1 MTKRFGGSHPAIITI
16 LTLWVGFG
24 CMTNFTNAQSPPA
37 NDDFANAVLL
47 TGTTATA
54 DGTNFRATAEE
65 IEPWHGPSPAWVSV
79 WYRWQA
85 PSSGSLILTVTNLS
99 GGYGNR
105 FALYEGTELASLT
118 PVSALASY
126 QHRSVANFV
135 SAGTVYHVAVDVM
148 DFESSAQFFRI
159 ELDLRTLE
167 LLRPNAED
175 LIAAPGMI
183 PLAVTNHASSPALTS
198 VVYLVNEEP
207 VVVET
212 TPPFSS
218 AFALT
223 EPGYYTVRA
232 VATNGVGETLHTLE
246 TSRLARPV
254 NDAFTGAL
262 ALSAFDVHHEG
273 AGGSYWA
280 TAEDGEP
287 MHAGILP
294 SRSLWWS
301 WTSAYSGEALWEFF
315 QVPFNAVLA
324 VYTGDS
330 LATLN
335 PVVSEAFYSPGSI
348 SWTVVAGTTYRLV
361 IDGDFGWSPGAF
373 AWQLD
378 LQTLEVN
385 VPPFDRQPTFE
396 DIVTFTGTYHEF
408 DRPLASATYW
418 VNGEIVG
425 TANAPDYEFAWQP
438 SAPGIYEVE
447 IVGTNSIAEE
457 RRSAVREITIGP
469 ANDHFERAAW
479 ISGEAGEIA
488 WTSGDIAHA
497 SHEPGEPP
505 HGECL
510 GAGSVWFRW
519 ISPFTGGVHLTWWG
533 TTSSPHL
540 RVYTGDAVDQLTAVE
555 GADYTSAFPF
565 IPVTEGQEYKIAVD
579 AWPGGE
585 GAFVLGIIPPP
596 SNDRFA
602 DAAVLDGLSG
612 NASGAILSADFE
624 PGEPPSAELFNGS
637 VWWAWQAPATGD
649 LQIDAGASSFSHLHL
664 AVYLGEGV
672 ANLQTVLA
680 DRFSAQK
687 GASWGSWESTR
698 IRVSEG
704 ITYYIRF
711 SGRPY
716 EAWDLST
723 AGVVGFGF
731 EFIEVEGIPAND
743 NFADRQFLSGLAET
757 ISGDTTV
764 ASSEPGEPVPPD
776 SGTWA
781 RQTVWYEY
789 EAPVNGVLTLAPLGP
804 QLKHLVGVWR
814 GTAFEN
820 LEWIGYSSPFPP
832 FVQLHVTAGERLILM
847 VDGANWNTG
856 PFQFWY
862 EMTISPAN
870 DNFADAAF
878 LTGSA
883 ATASGSI
890 LAASGEPN
898 EPLPTADS
906 AQRTVWWRWTAPAAG
921 RLTVHAHNWG
931 LGVYQ
936 GDALDQLNPIA
947 QDYFQVST
955 HVDAGEEY
963 FLQLAERPGATPED
977 YELNLTF
984 TAYLPTDNDDFADAK
999 RIWGFEGDGVR
1010 VGSLVD
1016 ATFELGEP
1024 TSHTAGNDKS
1034 IWWVWQAPQS
1044 STYSFLARYNTVTNL
1059 TYTVYRGSEL
1069 SNLVPV
1075 AQGTDGVGFNA
1086 VGGED
1091 YYLAV
1096 AAPSGVEGEVVIE
1109 NYRQGLPPAAQPVP
1123 GNLVVNGNFESSPE
1137 PQAGWNTSGV
1147 LNPVTQFGRAAEGA
1161 NAMELTSGDIWQDLT
1176 TVVGRRYRLKFA
1188 AFGDMFGTPMG
1199 ISARID
1205 GTEIGRVENG
1215 SRFWVW
1221 GHFEFVAASIT
1232 TRLHLQSLANR
1243 NFVDVISV
1251 TWINEPPQIV
1261 NQPVPR
1267 SVQVGGSV
1275 LFQVGVTGAPPL
1287 SYQWYHDN
1295 EPVSNGAERVLALDN
1310 VSPAHAGQYH
1320 VVVSNEFG
1328 TDTSDPAELAVEAS
1342 DDLLILLQPESRQ
1355 VPPGATATFSVV
1367 AESPRPMTYQWYFN
1381 DTTLVG
1387 QTQRYLILTEVAASH
1402 AGHYH
1407 VLVDDG
1413 RQSVRSRD
1421 AVLHLT
1427 ATSGKRALV
1436 AFNNLVPIHGINA
1449 PVYDVDGTTRLD
1461 GATFRA
1467 QLYAGDS
1474 AVNLQPVGGST
1485 PFQSGALAGYFNG
1498 GAIVIPSLDEQN
1510 RAHLQIRAWD
1520 GDKGISYEEARAR
1533 GGRFGAS
1540 PVLVKTLTPLPEF
1553 GPPVPEAMTGIEGF
1567 SLQAGR
1573 PLFTTGRIE
1582 FHQWIGPGQPEWRL
1596 TGEAGF
1602 FYSIERREPGNYWV
1616 PFLLLENPT
1625 GEVVFTD
1632 PGATGLN
1639 LRFYRSRIVD

>member
-1 MTKRFGGSHPAIITI
+1 MIQQLGGSHLATVTI
-16 LTLWVGFG
+16 LTLWAVCVCG
-24 CMTNFTNAQSPPA
+24 TNIAKAQTPPA
-37 NDDFANAVLL
+37 NDNFVNAVLL
-47 TGTTATA
+47 TGTAATA
-54 DGTNFRATAEE
+54 EGTNFRATAEE
-65 IEPWHGPSPAWVSV
+65 TEPWHGPSPAWVSV

-85 PSSGSLILTVTNLS
+85 PSSGSLIVTITNLT
-99 GGYGNR
+99 GGFGNR
-105 FALYEGTELASLT
+105 FALYEGTELSSLT
-118 PVSALASY
+118 PLGALASY
-126 QHRSVANFV
+126 QHRSVTNIVA
-135 SAGTVYHVAVDVM
+135 AGTVYQVAVDVM
-148 DFESSAQFFRI
+148 DFESALKFFRI
-159 ELDLRTLE
+159 ELELRTLE
-167 LLRPNAED
+167 LLHPQPDD
-175 LIAAPGMI
+175 LLTAPGTI
-183 PLAVTNHASSPALTS
+183 PLVVTNHANTPALTS
-198 VVYLVNEEP
+198 VVYLVNDVP

-212 TPPFSS
+212 APPFTGT
-218 AFALT
+218 FAIT
-223 EPGYYTVRA
+223 EPGYFSVRA
-232 VATNGVGETLHTLE
+232 VATNSLGETLRTLE
-246 TSRLARPV
+246 TSVLARPV
-254 NDAFTGAL
+254 NDAFVGAL
-262 ALSAFDVHHEG
+262 VLPPVDVHQEG
-273 AGGSYWA
+273 TGGSYWA
-280 TAEDGEP
+280 TAETGEP
-287 MHAGILP
+287 VHAGTTP

-301 WTSAYSGEALWEFF
+301 WTPAYSGEATWELFN
-315 QVPFNAVLA
+315 VPFHAALA
-324 VYTGDS
+324 VYTGSS
-330 LATLN
+330 LAELS
-335 PVVSEAFYSPGSI
+335 PVAGETFYSPGSLA
-348 SWTVVAGTTYRLV
+348 WTVEADTTYRLV
-361 IDGDFGWSPGAF
+361 IDGDFGLFPGAF
-373 AWQLD
+373 NWRLD
-378 LQTLEVN
+378 LQTLQLTL
-385 VPPFDRQPTFE
+385 PPSDRQSTEE
-396 DIVTFTGTYHEF
+396 DTIHFTGTYLEP
-408 DRPLASATYW
+408 DRPLTSVAYW
-418 VNGEIVG
+418 INGEMVG
-425 TANAPDYEFAWQP
+425 TATAPDYEFAWQP
-438 SAPGIYEVE
+438 PAPGVYEVE
-447 IVGTNSIAEE
+447 IVGTNSIGEE
-457 RRSAVREITIGP
+457 RRSAVRELTIGP
-469 ANDHFERAAW
+469 ANDHFGFASW
-479 ISGEAGEIA
+479 IPSDLNNIA
-488 WTSGDIAHA
+488 WTAGDISHA
-497 SHEPGEPP
+497 SQEPGEPP
-505 HGECL
+505 HGEGI

-519 ISPFTGGVHLTWWG
+519 ISPYTGRVHFTWWG

-540 RVYTGDAVDQLTAVE
+540 RVYTGGAVDQLTAVD
-555 GADYTSAFPF
+555 GGDYSTAFPS
-565 IPVTEGQEYKIAVD
+565 IPVVAGQEYKIAVD

-585 GAFVLGIIPPP
+585 GSFALGIIPPP
-596 SNDRFA
+596 ANNHFA
-602 DAAVLDGLSG
+602 AASVLSG
-612 NASGAILSADFE
+612 LVGNVTGTILSADFE
-624 PGEPPSAELFNGS
+624 PGEPPSADAFNGS

-649 LQIDAGASSFSHLHL
+649 LQIDAGASSSSHLHL
-664 AVYLGEGV
+664 GVYRGEDV

-680 DRFSAQK
+680 DRFIALK
-687 GASWGSWESTR
+687 GSSSGTWESTR
-698 IRVSEG
+698 IRVHAG
-704 ITYYIRF
+704 RTYHLRF
-711 SGRPY
+711 SGRPH
-716 EAWDLST
+716 EAWDLAS

-731 EFIEVEGIPAND
+731 DFIAVEGIPAND
-743 NFADRQFLSGLAET
+743 NFADRLLLNGLAET

-764 ASSEPGEPVPPD
+764 ASAEPDEPVPPD
-776 SGTWA
+776 SGTWS

-789 EAPVNGVLTLAPLGP
+789 EAPVSGVLTLAPMGP
-804 QLKHLVGVWR
+804 QLKHVVGVWR
-814 GTAFEN
+814 GAALED

-832 FVQLHVTAGERLILM
+832 FVQLHMTAGERLILM
-847 VDGANWNTG
+847 VDGINWNTG

-862 EMTISPAN
+862 ELTVSPAN
-870 DNFADAAF
+870 DNFANAAV
-878 LTGSA
+878 LTGESA
-883 ATASGSI
+883 TDAGSI
-890 LAASGEPN
+890 LAASGETG
-898 EPLPTADS
+898 EPLPTGDS
-906 AQRTVWWRWTAPAAG
+906 APRTVWWRWTAPAAG
-921 RLTVHAHNWG
+921 RLTLHAHNWG

-984 TAYLPTDNDDFADAK
+984 TAYLPTDNDDFANAK
-999 RIWGFEGDGVR
+999 RIWGTDGGAER
-1010 VGSLVD
+1010 IGSLVD

-1044 STYSFLARYNTVTNL
+1044 STYSFLARYNTVANL

-1109 NYRQGLPPAAQPVP
+1109 NYRQGLPPAARPVP

-1176 TVVGRRYRLKFA
+1176 TVVGRRYRLKYA
-1188 AFGDMFGTPMG
+1188 AFGDIAGTAMG
-1199 ISARID
+1199 VSARID

-1221 GHFEFVAASIT
+1221 GNFEFVAASTT

-1251 TWINEPPQIV
+1251 TWINEPPKIV

-1342 DDLLILLQPESRQ
+1342 DDPLILLQPESRQ
-1355 VPPGATATFSVV
+1355 VPSGATATFSVV

-1381 DTTLVG
+1381 ETTLDG
-1387 QTQRYLILTEVAASH
+1387 QTQRYLILTEVAARH

-1461 GATFRA
+1461 GTSFRA
-1467 QLYAGDS
+1467 QLYAGDT
-1474 AVNLQPVGGST
+1474 ADNMQPVGVST
-1485 PFQSGALAGYFNG
+1485 PLQSAALAGYFNG

-1510 RAHLQIRAWD
+1510 RAHLQVRAWD
-1520 GDKGISYEEARAR
+1520 TGQGISYEEARAR

-1540 PVLVKTLTPLPEF
+1540 PVLLMTLTPLPEF
-1553 GPPVPEAMTGIEGF
+1553 GPPVPEAMSGIESF
-1567 SLQAGR
+1567 ALQAGR

-1582 FHQWIGPGQPEWRL
+1582 FHQWIGPGMPEWRL

-1602 FYSIERREPGNYWV
+1602 TYSIERREPGNYWI

-1625 GEVVFTD
+1625 GEVNFTD
-1632 PGATGLN
+1632 AGATGLN
-1639 LRFYRSRIVD
+1639 VRFYRSRIVD